1 SWTTDHDE
9 AVAQWFQT
17 RHDAIESR
25 VQVLESEHRQAQVAN
40 LVAQNSDDFFAGVK
54 TWLLGLEDDDRR
66 AALKQLDSALLSHR
80 E

>member
-1 SWTTDHDE
+1 

-25 VQVLESEHRQAQVAN
+25 VQALESEHRQAQVAN
-40 LVAQNSDDFFAGVK
+40 LVAQNSGDFFAGVK
-54 TWLLGLEDDDRR
+54 TWLLGLEGDDRR